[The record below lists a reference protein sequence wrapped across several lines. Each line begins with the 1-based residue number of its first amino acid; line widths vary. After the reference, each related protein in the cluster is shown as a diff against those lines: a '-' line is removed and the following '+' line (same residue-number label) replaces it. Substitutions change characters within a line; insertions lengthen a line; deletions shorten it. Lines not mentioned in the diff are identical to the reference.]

1 MRTEELDFLAPSGL
15 HRPARPAKLLLP
27 AVPHRE
33 RLPGAQVLSIRL
45 PAGSSGATG
54 ASNLLVRARPEP
66 EAQHDTRHETRALD
80 YVLGLGDPAALAPQ
94 PGAVDAGWVEAMA
107 RTVGVVRDLL
117 SVAVPAVMLALVVHL
132 FLAQATV
139 VFGQS
144 MEPNLSPFQ
153 RLIVDKLSYR
163 LHTPQRN
170 DIVVVDLPQLD
181 DMLVKRVVGLPG
193 ETIAVRQGLVY
204 VNGAPLLEPF
214 AHDVDGATMA
224 AVTVA
229 ADEYFVLGDN
239 RDDSNDSR
247 YFGPVPAQRIVGR
260 VWLRY
265 WPLHRLKLF

>member
-1 MRTEELDFLAPSGL
+1 MRTEELNSLAPSGL

-27 AVPHRE
+27 AAPHRE

-45 PAGSSGATG
+45 PAESSGATSAG
-54 ASNLLVRARPEP
+54 DLLVRARPDHEAPHEP
-66 EAQHDTRHETRALD
+66 RALD
-80 YVLGLGDPAALAPQ
+80 FALGLGDPAALAPQ
-94 PGAVDAGWVEAMA
+94 PSAVDAGWVEAMA

-117 SVAVPAVMLALVVHL
+117 SVAVPAVVLALVVHL

>member
-1 MRTEELDFLAPSGL
+1 MRTEELDSLATARL
-15 HRPARPAKLLLP
+15 HRPARPAHHLLP
-27 AVPHRE
+27 TPVRGTRE
-33 RLPGAQVLSIRL
+33 PGAALLSIRL
-45 PAGSSGATG
+45 PAAGAP
-54 ASNLLVRARPEP
+54 ASASAAISDELPREAPAR
-66 EAQHDTRHETRALD
+66 DFALG
-80 YVLGLGDPAALAPQ
+80 VGDPAIFTPQ
-94 PGAVDAGWVEAMA
+94 PGAVDAAWVEAMA
-107 RTVGVVRDLL
+107 RTVGLLRDLL
-117 SVAVPAVMLALVVHL
+117 SVAVPAIVLALVVHL

-214 AHDVDGATMA
+214 AHDVDGANMA
-224 AVTVA
+224 ALTVGPNQ
-229 ADEYFVLGDN
+229 YFVLGDN

-247 YFGPVPAQRIVGR
+247 YFGAVARDRIVGR